1 MRRTTSQSKSASKKF
16 DENVSLRK
24 SKKVGSVSQTSSL
37 SSRFTSNNTE
47 PNAKSGGNLM
57 SSGKL
62 GTFKDTPSISDMSL
76 EASLTLRD
84 LKNYDIGLDG
94 SI

>member
-1 MRRTTSQSKSASKKF
+1 MRRTTSQSKSASKKL
-16 DENVSLRK
+16 DENLSLRK
-24 SKKVGSVSQTSSL
+24 SKKIASVSQTSGL

-47 PNAKSGGNLM
+47 PNTKSGRNLM
-57 SSGKL
+57 STGKL
-62 GTFKDTPSISDMSL
+62 DTFKETPSISDMSL

-94 SI
+94 SN